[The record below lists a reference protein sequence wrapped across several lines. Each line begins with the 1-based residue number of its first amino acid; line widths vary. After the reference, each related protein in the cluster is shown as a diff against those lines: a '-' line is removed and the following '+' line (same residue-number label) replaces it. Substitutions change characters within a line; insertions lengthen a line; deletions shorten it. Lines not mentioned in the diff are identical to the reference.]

1 MIEDVRDKNPK
12 TTLYCG
18 MTGSNSQLMFEC
30 MDSAFNNGAEGIAIF
45 TIRSLRS
52 PEIRE
57 KFKAY
62 ADSARASRA
71 ASKVNAGASVPKV
84 ANANPFENAG
94 IMNAVNMHMLAHISM
109 ANASNLPELEQ
120 SDPATIELVFKNALR
135 GNTAEDYIN
144 RLMNAPRRN
153 QELQPVAKAL
163 SDQFIK
169 DNNQA
174 NLNLKGYK
182 LINEYGAT
190 KYYQVSEQNS
200 KVVFDVTF
208 YFYGGII
215 SGWSVEPEKV
225 SYKKY
230 KDGLAYPSS

>member
-1 MIEDVRDKNPK
+1 
-12 TTLYCG
+12 
-18 MTGSNSQLMFEC
+18 MTGSNSPLMFEC
-30 MDSAFNNGAEGIAIF
+30 MDSALNNGAEGIAIF

-71 ASKVNAGASVPKV
+71 ASKGNLEVSVPKV
-84 ANANPFENAG
+84 VNANPFENTG
-94 IMNAVNMHMLAHISM
+94 IMNAANMHMLAYLSM
-109 ANASNLPELEQ
+109 AKASKLPELKQ
-120 SDPATIELVFKNALR
+120 SDQATIELVFNNALR
-135 GNTAEDYIN
+135 GNSAEDYIN

-153 QELQPVAKAL
+153 QALLSVANAL

-174 NLNLKGYK
+174 NLNLDGYK

-215 SGWSVEPEKV
+215 SGWSVKPEKV
-225 SYKKY
+225 SFKKY
-230 KDGLAYPSS
+230 KDGFTYPSS